1 MKIDSPSSITSRE
14 ASIRLEWISTR
25 ILPGVAVLLLSIP
38 LCQWAD
44 SILPDDIVPVY
55 VIYMM
60 SVTVLWS
67 TYMAVQYA
75 FVGIALTWKNKTHA
89 CTNQTA
95 TNESTAQKPVF
106 LLEAMPIINES
117 ENIDTICKVETIEE
131 ISEAEVVEDVCVAE
145 TEELTKENH
154 ASSTYQQGI
163 DDFYQ
168 SQAESQKKKLDT
180 IHEYLLYIMSPFVYE
195 EDMDEFCTDL
205 LRFAM
210 NHNYRPEV
218 EWKRYKTKLSSFDVR
233 HMVWSIA
240 TRLGLGKG
248 KVYSNDD
255 CACYIERRFA
265 SLCVTASGEQ
275 EPDCHIQQRPDS
287 LRLPWE
293 RRTAV
298 SYSFATGWR
307 ERLKLISL
315 TNPASKHK
323 HHITGHIRYKTLV
336 WLYCVYT
343 FLVINLTQN
352 TAKISTVIHYTY
364 VFDVIKIHFKNLF

>member
-67 TYMAVQYA
+67 MYMAVQYA
-75 FVGIALTWKNKTHA
+75 FVGIA
-89 CTNQTA
+89 QTRKA
-95 TNESTAQKPVF
+95 KDKVTMENSNPHEEDGQAPVF
-106 LLEAMPIINES
+106 FLEAMSIVAES
-117 ENIDTICKVETIEE
+117 NGTESICD
-131 ISEAEVVEDVCVAE
+131 AEVVEEIAEKTIATDSKVISEEANPDNEPSTVSVAP
-145 TEELTKENH
+145 

-180 IHEYLLYIMSPFVYE
+180 IHEYLLYIMSPFIYE

-205 LRFAM
+205 LMFAM
-210 NHNYRPEV
+210 DHNYRPEV
-218 EWKRYKTKLSSFDVR
+218 EWKRFKKKLSSFDVR
-233 HMVWSIA
+233 HLVWSIA

-265 SLCVTASGEQ
+265 SLCVTASGE
-275 EPDCHIQQRPDS
+275 PLSHS
-287 LRLPWE
+287 TLR
-293 RRTAV
+293 
-298 SYSFATGWR
+298 
-307 ERLKLISL
+307 
-315 TNPASKHK
+315 
-323 HHITGHIRYKTLV
+323 
-336 WLYCVYT
+336 
-343 FLVINLTQN
+343 NLTVTSNSDQ
-352 TAKISTVIHYTY
+352 IHC
-364 VFDVIKIHFKNLF
+364 DIQGEDGLLFHIPSQLGLEKD

>member
-44 SILPDDIVPVY
+44 SNLPDGIVPVSIIY
-55 VIYMM
+55 LMIVII
-60 SVTVLWS
+60 LWS

-75 FVGIALTWKNKTHA
+75 FVGIA
-89 CTNQTA
+89 QTRKA
-95 TNESTAQKPVF
+95 KDKVTMENSNPHEEDGQAPVF
-106 LLEAMPIINES
+106 LLEAMPIVAESNVNES
-117 ENIDTICKVETIEE
+117 ICD
-131 ISEAEVVEDVCVAE
+131 AEVVEEIAEKTIATDSKVILEEANPDNEPSTVSVAP
-145 TEELTKENH
+145 

-168 SQAESQKKKLDT
+168 SQAASQKKKLDT
-180 IHEYLLYIMSPFVYE
+180 IHEYLLYIMSPFIYE

-210 NHNYRPEV
+210 DHNYRPEV

-233 HMVWSIA
+233 HLVWSVAI
-240 TRLGLGKG
+240 RLGLGKG

-265 SLCVTASGEQ
+265 SLCVTASGE
-275 EPDCHIQQRPDS
+275 PLSHS
-287 LRLPWE
+287 TLR
-293 RRTAV
+293 
-298 SYSFATGWR
+298 
-307 ERLKLISL
+307 
-315 TNPASKHK
+315 
-323 HHITGHIRYKTLV
+323 
-336 WLYCVYT
+336 
-343 FLVINLTQN
+343 NLTVTSNSDQ
-352 TAKISTVIHYTY
+352 IHC
-364 VFDVIKIHFKNLF
+364 DIQGADGLLFHIPSQLGVEKD

>member
-1 MKIDSPSSITSRE
+1 MKIDSPSSITPRE

-44 SILPDDIVPVY
+44 SNLTDGIIPVSIIYLMIV
-55 VIYMM
+55 II
-60 SVTVLWS
+60 LWS

-75 FVGIALTWKNKTHA
+75 FVGIA
-89 CTNQTA
+89 QTRKA
-95 TNESTAQKPVF
+95 KDKVTMENSNPHEEDGQAPVF
-106 LLEAMPIINES
+106 LLEAMPIVAESNVNES
-117 ENIDTICKVETIEE
+117 ICD
-131 ISEAEVVEDVCVAE
+131 AEVVEEIAEKTIATDSNVILEEANPDNEPSTVA
-145 TEELTKENH
+145 TAS

-168 SQAESQKKKLDT
+168 CQAESQKKKLDT

-210 NHNYRPEV
+210 DHNYRPEV

-233 HMVWSIA
+233 HLVWSIA
-240 TRLGLGKG
+240 IRLGLGKG

-265 SLCVTASGEQ
+265 SLCVTASGE
-275 EPDCHIQQRPDS
+275 PLSHS
-287 LRLPWE
+287 TLR
-293 RRTAV
+293 
-298 SYSFATGWR
+298 
-307 ERLKLISL
+307 
-315 TNPASKHK
+315 
-323 HHITGHIRYKTLV
+323 
-336 WLYCVYT
+336 
-343 FLVINLTQN
+343 NLTVTSNSDQ
-352 TAKISTVIHYTY
+352 IHC
-364 VFDVIKIHFKNLF
+364 DIQGADGLLFHIPSQLGIEKD

>member
-1 MKIDSPSSITSRE
+1 MRIDSPSSITSRE

-44 SILPDDIVPVY
+44 SNLPDGIVPVSIIY
-55 VIYMM
+55 LMIVII
-60 SVTVLWS
+60 LWS
-67 TYMAVQYA
+67 MYMAVQYA
-75 FVGIALTWKNKTHA
+75 FVGMT
-89 CTNQTA
+89 QTKKA
-95 TNESTAQKPVF
+95 KDKVTIDNSNPYEERQAPF
-106 LLEAMPIINES
+106 LLLEAMPIINES

-210 NHNYRPEV
+210 DHNYRPEN
-218 EWKRYKTKLSSFDVR
+218 EWKRLKTKLSSFDVR
-233 HMVWSIA
+233 HLVWSIA
-240 TRLGLGKG
+240 IRLGLGKG
-248 KVYSNDD
+248 KIYSNDD

-265 SLCVTASGEQ
+265 SLCVTASGE
-275 EPDCHIQQRPDS
+275 PLSHS
-287 LRLPWE
+287 TLR
-293 RRTAV
+293 
-298 SYSFATGWR
+298 
-307 ERLKLISL
+307 
-315 TNPASKHK
+315 
-323 HHITGHIRYKTLV
+323 
-336 WLYCVYT
+336 
-343 FLVINLTQN
+343 NLTVTSNSDQ
-352 TAKISTVIHYTY
+352 IHC
-364 VFDVIKIHFKNLF
+364 DIQGEDGLLFHIPSQLGVEKDRR

>member
-44 SILPDDIVPVY
+44 SNLPDGIVPVSIIY
-55 VIYMM
+55 LMIVII
-60 SVTVLWS
+60 LWS
-67 TYMAVQYA
+67 MYMAVQYA
-75 FVGIALTWKNKTHA
+75 FVGIAQTRKAKTHS
-89 CTNQTA
+89 CKNQTV

-106 LLEAMPIINES
+106 LLEATPVYNES
-117 ENIDTICKVETIEE
+117 EIIDTVCEAETSEE
-131 ISEAEVVEDVCVAE
+131 ISEAEVIEEEYMAE
-145 TEELTKENH
+145 AEELAKENH
-154 ASSTYQQGI
+154 ASAIYQQGI

-210 NHNYRPEV
+210 DHNYRPEV

-233 HMVWSIA
+233 HLVWSIA
-240 TRLGLGKG
+240 IRLGLGKG

-265 SLCVTASGEQ
+265 SLCVTASGE
-275 EPDCHIQQRPDS
+275 PLSHS
-287 LRLPWE
+287 TLR
-293 RRTAV
+293 
-298 SYSFATGWR
+298 
-307 ERLKLISL
+307 
-315 TNPASKHK
+315 
-323 HHITGHIRYKTLV
+323 
-336 WLYCVYT
+336 
-343 FLVINLTQN
+343 NLTVTSNSDQ
-352 TAKISTVIHYTY
+352 IHC
-364 VFDVIKIHFKNLF
+364 DIQGADGLLFHIPSQLGLEKD

>member
-1 MKIDSPSSITSRE
+1 MKIDSPSSITPRE

-38 LCQWAD
+38 LCQGAC

-55 VIYMM
+55 LIYMM
-60 SVTVLWS
+60 IVIVLWS
-67 TYMAVQYA
+67 MYMAVQYA
-75 FVGIALTWKNKTHA
+75 FVGMAQTRKGKTHA
-89 CTNQTA
+89 CNNQTA

-106 LLEAMPIINES
+106 LLEAMPAYNES
-117 ENIDTICKVETIEE
+117 EIIEAACEAETAEE
-131 ISEAEVVEDVCVAE
+131 IIEAEVAEEICAED
-145 TEELTKENH
+145 TEVLAKENH

-210 NHNYRPEV
+210 DHNYRPEV
-218 EWKRYKTKLSSFDVR
+218 EWKRYKTRLSSFDVR
-233 HMVWSIA
+233 HLVWNIA

-255 CACYIERRFA
+255 CACYIERRFT
-265 SLCVTASGEQ
+265 SLCVTASGE
-275 EPDCHIQQRPDS
+275 PLSHS
-287 LRLPWE
+287 TLR
-293 RRTAV
+293 
-298 SYSFATGWR
+298 
-307 ERLKLISL
+307 
-315 TNPASKHK
+315 
-323 HHITGHIRYKTLV
+323 
-336 WLYCVYT
+336 
-343 FLVINLTQN
+343 NLTVTSNSDQIRCDYPG
-352 TAKISTVIHYTY
+352 K
-364 VFDVIKIHFKNLF
+364 DGLLFHIPSQLGSSC

>member
-44 SILPDDIVPVY
+44 SNLPDDIVPVGI
-55 VIYMM
+55 IYMM
-60 SVTVLWS
+60 SVIVLWS
-67 TYMAVQYA
+67 MYMAVQYA
-75 FVGIALTWKNKTHA
+75 FVGIAQTWKTKTHA
-89 CTNQTA
+89 CNNQTA
-95 TNESTAQKPVF
+95 TDESTAQKPVS
-106 LLEAMPIINES
+106 LLEAMPVVAASNVNES
-117 ENIDTICKVETIEE
+117 VCDAEMVEE
-131 ISEAEVVEDVCVAE
+131 IAEKTTVTDSKVISEEANPD
-145 TEELTKENH
+145 KEPST
-154 ASSTYQQGI
+154 ASTAPVSSTYQQGI

-210 NHNYRPEV
+210 DHNYRPEV

-233 HMVWSIA
+233 HLVWSIA
-240 TRLGLGKG
+240 IRLGLGKG

-265 SLCVTASGEQ
+265 SLCVTASGE
-275 EPDCHIQQRPDS
+275 PLSHS
-287 LRLPWE
+287 TLR
-293 RRTAV
+293 
-298 SYSFATGWR
+298 
-307 ERLKLISL
+307 
-315 TNPASKHK
+315 
-323 HHITGHIRYKTLV
+323 
-336 WLYCVYT
+336 
-343 FLVINLTQN
+343 NLTVTSNSDQ
-352 TAKISTVIHYTY
+352 IHC
-364 VFDVIKIHFKNLF
+364 DIQGADGLLFHIPSQLGFEKD

>member
-1 MKIDSPSSITSRE
+1 MKIDSPSSITPRE
-14 ASIRLEWISTR
+14 ASVRLEWISTR

-67 TYMAVQYA
+67 MYMAVQYA
-75 FVGIALTWKNKTHA
+75 FVGIAQTRKKKTHA
-89 CTNQTA
+89 CNNQTA

-106 LLEAMPIINES
+106 LLEAMPIVAES
-117 ENIDTICKVETIEE
+117 NGTESVCD
-131 ISEAEVVEDVCVAE
+131 AEVVEEIVEKTTVTDSKVISEE
-145 TEELTKENH
+145 TNPGNEPSTVSAAS

-168 SQAESQKKKLDT
+168 SLAESQKRKLDT
-180 IHEYLLYIMSPFVYE
+180 IHEYLLYIMSPFIYE

-210 NHNYRPEV
+210 DHNYRPEV

-233 HMVWSIA
+233 HLVWSIA
-240 TRLGLGKG
+240 IRLGLGKG

-265 SLCVTASGEQ
+265 SLCVTASGE
-275 EPDCHIQQRPDS
+275 PLSHS
-287 LRLPWE
+287 TLR
-293 RRTAV
+293 
-298 SYSFATGWR
+298 
-307 ERLKLISL
+307 
-315 TNPASKHK
+315 
-323 HHITGHIRYKTLV
+323 
-336 WLYCVYT
+336 
-343 FLVINLTQN
+343 NLTVTSNSDQ
-352 TAKISTVIHYTY
+352 IHC
-364 VFDVIKIHFKNLF
+364 DIQGADGLLFHIPSQLGVEKD

>member
-75 FVGIALTWKNKTHA
+75 FVGIA
-89 CTNQTA
+89 QTRKA
-95 TNESTAQKPVF
+95 KDKVSIDNSNSHEEDGQTPVF
-106 LLEAMPIINES
+106 LLEAMPIVAESNVNES
-117 ENIDTICKVETIEE
+117 VCD
-131 ISEAEVVEDVCVAE
+131 AEVVEEIAEKTTITDSKVISEEVNPVNEPSTVA
-145 TEELTKENH
+145 TAP

-168 SQAESQKKKLDT
+168 SQAESQKRKLDT

-210 NHNYRPEV
+210 DHNYRPEV

-233 HMVWSIA
+233 HLVWNIA
-240 TRLGLGKG
+240 IRLGLGKG

-265 SLCVTASGEQ
+265 SLCVTASGE
-275 EPDCHIQQRPDS
+275 PLSHS
-287 LRLPWE
+287 TLR
-293 RRTAV
+293 
-298 SYSFATGWR
+298 
-307 ERLKLISL
+307 
-315 TNPASKHK
+315 
-323 HHITGHIRYKTLV
+323 
-336 WLYCVYT
+336 
-343 FLVINLTQN
+343 NLTVTSNSDQ
-352 TAKISTVIHYTY
+352 IHC
-364 VFDVIKIHFKNLF
+364 DIQGADGLLFHIPSQLGVEKD

>member
-44 SILPDDIVPVY
+44 SNLPDDIIPVSIIY
-55 VIYMM
+55 LMIVII
-60 SVTVLWS
+60 LWS
-67 TYMAVQYA
+67 MYMAVQYA
-75 FVGIALTWKNKTHA
+75 FVGMV
-89 CTNQTA
+89 QTRKA
-95 TNESTAQKPVF
+95 KDKVTMENSNPHEEEGQAPGF
-106 LLEAMPIINES
+106 LLEAMPIVAES
-117 ENIDTICKVETIEE
+117 NGTESVCN
-131 ISEAEVVEDVCVAE
+131 AEVVEEIAEKTTNTDSKAISEEANHPDNEPSTVA
-145 TEELTKENH
+145 TAS

-180 IHEYLLYIMSPFVYE
+180 IHEYLLYIMSPFIYE

-210 NHNYRPEV
+210 DHNYRPEV

-233 HMVWSIA
+233 HLVWSIA
-240 TRLGLGKG
+240 IRLGLGKG

-265 SLCVTASGEQ
+265 SLCVTASGE
-275 EPDCHIQQRPDS
+275 PLSHS
-287 LRLPWE
+287 TLR
-293 RRTAV
+293 
-298 SYSFATGWR
+298 
-307 ERLKLISL
+307 
-315 TNPASKHK
+315 
-323 HHITGHIRYKTLV
+323 
-336 WLYCVYT
+336 
-343 FLVINLTQN
+343 NLTVTSNSDQ
-352 TAKISTVIHYTY
+352 IHC
-364 VFDVIKIHFKNLF
+364 DIQGADGLLFHIPSQLGIEKG

>member
-44 SILPDDIVPVY
+44 SNLPDDIIPVSIIY
-55 VIYMM
+55 LMIVII
-60 SVTVLWS
+60 LWS
-67 TYMAVQYA
+67 MYMAVQYA
-75 FVGIALTWKNKTHA
+75 FVGIAQTRKNKTHA
-89 CTNQTA
+89 CNNQTA

-106 LLEAMPIINES
+106 LLEAMPMVAESNVNES
-117 ENIDTICKVETIEE
+117 VCD
-131 ISEAEVVEDVCVAE
+131 AEVVEEIVEKTTVTDSKVISEE
-145 TEELTKENH
+145 TNPGNEPSTVSAAS

-205 LRFAM
+205 LRFATD
-210 NHNYRPEV
+210 HNYRPEV

-265 SLCVTASGEQ
+265 SLCVTASGE
-275 EPDCHIQQRPDS
+275 PLSHS
-287 LRLPWE
+287 TLR
-293 RRTAV
+293 
-298 SYSFATGWR
+298 
-307 ERLKLISL
+307 
-315 TNPASKHK
+315 
-323 HHITGHIRYKTLV
+323 
-336 WLYCVYT
+336 
-343 FLVINLTQN
+343 NLTVTSNSDQ
-352 TAKISTVIHYTY
+352 IHC
-364 VFDVIKIHFKNLF
+364 DIQGADGLLFHIPSQLGIEKD

>member
-44 SILPDDIVPVY
+44 SNLPDGIVPVSIIY
-55 VIYMM
+55 LMIVII
-60 SVTVLWS
+60 LWS
-67 TYMAVQYA
+67 MYMAVQYA
-75 FVGIALTWKNKTHA
+75 FVGMV
-89 CTNQTA
+89 QTRKA
-95 TNESTAQKPVF
+95 KDKVTMENSNPHEEEGQAPVF
-106 LLEAMPIINES
+106 LLEAMPIVAES
-117 ENIDTICKVETIEE
+117 NGTESDCD
-131 ISEAEVVEDVCVAE
+131 AEVVEEIAE
-145 TEELTKENH
+145 KTTVIDSEVIAEEATPDNEPSTASTVP

-210 NHNYRPEV
+210 DHNYRPEV

-233 HMVWSIA
+233 HLVWSIA
-240 TRLGLGKG
+240 ARLGLGKG

-255 CACYIERRFA
+255 CACYIEHRFA
-265 SLCVTASGEQ
+265 SLCVTASGE
-275 EPDCHIQQRPDS
+275 PLSHS
-287 LRLPWE
+287 TLR
-293 RRTAV
+293 
-298 SYSFATGWR
+298 
-307 ERLKLISL
+307 
-315 TNPASKHK
+315 
-323 HHITGHIRYKTLV
+323 
-336 WLYCVYT
+336 
-343 FLVINLTQN
+343 NLTVTSNSDQ
-352 TAKISTVIHYTY
+352 IHC
-364 VFDVIKIHFKNLF
+364 DIQGADGLLFHIPSQLGVEKG

>member
-44 SILPDDIVPVY
+44 SNLPDGIVPVSIIY
-55 VIYMM
+55 LMIVII
-60 SVTVLWS
+60 LWS
-67 TYMAVQYA
+67 MYMAVQYA
-75 FVGIALTWKNKTHA
+75 FVGMAQTRKTKDKVTMENSNPHA
-89 CTNQTA
+89 EDGQT
-95 TNESTAQKPVF
+95 PVF
-106 LLEAMPIINES
+106 LLEAMPVVAESNVNES
-117 ENIDTICKVETIEE
+117 VCDAEMVEE
-131 ISEAEVVEDVCVAE
+131 IAEKPTVTDSKVISEEANPDKEPSTVSVVP
-145 TEELTKENH
+145 

-195 EDMDEFCTDL
+195 EDMDDFCTDL

-210 NHNYRPEV
+210 DHNYRPEV

-233 HMVWSIA
+233 HLVWSIA
-240 TRLGLGKG
+240 ARLGLGKG

-265 SLCVTASGEQ
+265 SLCVTASGE
-275 EPDCHIQQRPDS
+275 PLSHS
-287 LRLPWE
+287 TLR
-293 RRTAV
+293 
-298 SYSFATGWR
+298 
-307 ERLKLISL
+307 
-315 TNPASKHK
+315 
-323 HHITGHIRYKTLV
+323 
-336 WLYCVYT
+336 
-343 FLVINLTQN
+343 NLTVTSNSDQ
-352 TAKISTVIHYTY
+352 IHC
-364 VFDVIKIHFKNLF
+364 DIQGADGLLFHIPSQLGVEKG

>member
-44 SILPDDIVPVY
+44 SNLPDGIVPVSIIY
-55 VIYMM
+55 LMIVII
-60 SVTVLWS
+60 LWS

-75 FVGIALTWKNKTHA
+75 FVGIA
-89 CTNQTA
+89 QTRKA
-95 TNESTAQKPVF
+95 KDKVTMENSNPHEEDGQAPVF
-106 LLEAMPIINES
+106 LLEAMPIVAESNVNES
-117 ENIDTICKVETIEE
+117 IC
-131 ISEAEVVEDVCVAE
+131 EAEVVEEIAEKTIATDSKVISEEANPDNEPSTVSVAP
-145 TEELTKENH
+145 

-168 SQAESQKKKLDT
+168 SQAASQKKKLDT
-180 IHEYLLYIMSPFVYE
+180 IHEYLLYIMSPFIYE

-210 NHNYRPEV
+210 DHNYRPEV

-233 HMVWSIA
+233 HLVWSIA
-240 TRLGLGKG
+240 IRLGLGKG

-265 SLCVTASGEQ
+265 SLCVTASGE
-275 EPDCHIQQRPDS
+275 PLSHS
-287 LRLPWE
+287 TLR
-293 RRTAV
+293 
-298 SYSFATGWR
+298 
-307 ERLKLISL
+307 
-315 TNPASKHK
+315 
-323 HHITGHIRYKTLV
+323 
-336 WLYCVYT
+336 
-343 FLVINLTQN
+343 NLTVTSNSDQ
-352 TAKISTVIHYTY
+352 IHC
-364 VFDVIKIHFKNLF
+364 DIQGADGLLFHIPSQLGVEKD

>member
-75 FVGIALTWKNKTHA
+75 FVGIA
-89 CTNQTA
+89 QTRKA
-95 TNESTAQKPVF
+95 KDKVSIDNSNSHEEDGQTPVF
-106 LLEAMPIINES
+106 LLEAMPIVAESNVNES
-117 ENIDTICKVETIEE
+117 VCD
-131 ISEAEVVEDVCVAE
+131 AEVVEEIAEKTTITDSKVISEEVNPVNEPSTVA
-145 TEELTKENH
+145 T
-154 ASSTYQQGI
+154 APGSSTYQQGI

-168 SQAESQKKKLDT
+168 SQAESQKRKLDT
-180 IHEYLLYIMSPFVYE
+180 IHEYLLYIMSPFIYE

-210 NHNYRPEV
+210 DHNYRPEV
-218 EWKRYKTKLSSFDVR
+218 EWKRFKTKLSSFDVR
-233 HMVWSIA
+233 HLVWSIA
-240 TRLGLGKG
+240 IRLGLGKG

-265 SLCVTASGEQ
+265 SLCVTASGE
-275 EPDCHIQQRPDS
+275 PLSHS
-287 LRLPWE
+287 TLR
-293 RRTAV
+293 
-298 SYSFATGWR
+298 
-307 ERLKLISL
+307 
-315 TNPASKHK
+315 
-323 HHITGHIRYKTLV
+323 
-336 WLYCVYT
+336 
-343 FLVINLTQN
+343 NLTVTSNSDQ
-352 TAKISTVIHYTY
+352 IHC
-364 VFDVIKIHFKNLF
+364 DIQGADGLLFHIPSQLGVEKD

>member
-44 SILPDDIVPVY
+44 SNLPDGIVPVSIIY
-55 VIYMM
+55 LMIVII
-60 SVTVLWS
+60 LWS
-67 TYMAVQYA
+67 MYMAVQYA
-75 FVGIALTWKNKTHA
+75 FVGIAQTRKTKTHS
-89 CTNQTA
+89 CNNQTA

-106 LLEAMPIINES
+106 LLEAMPVYNES
-117 ENIDTICKVETIEE
+117 EIIEAAFE
-131 ISEAEVVEDVCVAE
+131 LENAEEVCEAEVAEDVCE
-145 TEELTKENH
+145 EKTEELPKENH

-180 IHEYLLYIMSPFVYE
+180 IHEYLLYIMPPFVYE

-210 NHNYRPEV
+210 DHNYRPEV

-233 HMVWSIA
+233 HLVWSIA
-240 TRLGLGKG
+240 IRLGLGKG

-265 SLCVTASGEQ
+265 SLCVTASGE
-275 EPDCHIQQRPDS
+275 PLSHS
-287 LRLPWE
+287 TLR
-293 RRTAV
+293 
-298 SYSFATGWR
+298 
-307 ERLKLISL
+307 
-315 TNPASKHK
+315 
-323 HHITGHIRYKTLV
+323 
-336 WLYCVYT
+336 
-343 FLVINLTQN
+343 NLTVTSNSDQ
-352 TAKISTVIHYTY
+352 IHC
-364 VFDVIKIHFKNLF
+364 DIQGEDGLLFHIPSQLGVEKDRR